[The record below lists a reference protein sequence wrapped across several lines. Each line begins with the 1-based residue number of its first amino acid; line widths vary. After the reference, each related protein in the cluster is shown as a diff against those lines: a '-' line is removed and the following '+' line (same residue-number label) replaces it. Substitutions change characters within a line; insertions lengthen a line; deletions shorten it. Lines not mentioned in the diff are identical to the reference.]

1 MNAEGDHVELVMIR
15 HAESEYNLKAE
26 LLRKE
31 LNLGTTW
38 EQQKSSPQFMEFK
51 YSYELMDCSL
61 S

>member
-38 EQQKSSPQFMEFK
+38 E
-51 YSYELMDCSL
+51 
-61 S
+61 